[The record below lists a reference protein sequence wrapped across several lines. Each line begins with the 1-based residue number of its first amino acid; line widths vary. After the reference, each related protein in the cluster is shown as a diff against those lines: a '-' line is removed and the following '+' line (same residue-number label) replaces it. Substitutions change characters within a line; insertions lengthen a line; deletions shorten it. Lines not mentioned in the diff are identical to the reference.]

1 MSPPYAHYELNSL
14 VREIEIGCANEE
26 HGIRQPVTISMRVAL
41 VGDTLFGGETKHPK
55 YDYCDL
61 LKAVDDAI
69 SSRPRFILQETLLVA
84 IACRVLANRLVERL
98 EIVIAKTQRYE
109 GCESIGVRASLTH
122 ADVLRIA
129 ERYPQERDLLTAEAS
144 R

>member
-14 VREIEIGCANEE
+14 FREIEIGCADEE

-41 VGDTLFGGETKHPK
+41 VGDTLFGGETAHPE
-55 YDYCDL
+55 YDYCEM

-69 SSRPRFILQETLLVA
+69 ASRPRFILQETLLVA
-84 IACRVLANRLVERL
+84 IACRVLASRRVERL

-109 GCESIGVRASLTH
+109 GCDSIGVRANLTY

-129 ERYPQERDLLTAEAS
+129 ERYPQERALLVRESS